1 MIIDVHAH
9 ADFLSEEKLVEIQKD
24 KKIRLVISNS
34 VNLNSCKK
42 NLEFSRKYSKIR
54 LAAGLYPEEDLT
66 IAEYSKFEKF
76 VRKNKKE
83 IIAIGEIGIDKIEKL
98 NFELQKE
105 IFINQLNLAKKLGL
119 PVIVHS
125 RKAEKEALDI
135 LEDYKDNL
143 KIILH
148 CFSGNFNLIKRAVE
162 LGFSFSIPA
171 NIMRSEHFQKMAG
184 EIPHERILTETDS
197 PLLSPYKEMK
207 NEPSFIKESIKKFS
221 EIWNISEDKVEK
233 IIEENFNKIFKF

>member
-66 IAEYSKFEKF
+66 LTEYSKFEKF

-83 IIAIGEIGIDKIEKL
+83 IIAIGEIGIDK
-98 NFELQKE
+98 KE
-105 IFINQLNLAKKLGL
+105 IFFNQLNLAKELNL